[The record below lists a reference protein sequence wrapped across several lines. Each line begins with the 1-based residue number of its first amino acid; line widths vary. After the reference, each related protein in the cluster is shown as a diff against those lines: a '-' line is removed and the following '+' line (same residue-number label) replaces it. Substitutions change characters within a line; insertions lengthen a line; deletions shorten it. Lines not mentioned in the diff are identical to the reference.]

1 MSDFSVTMFR
11 RYGMD
16 ESRED
21 VLRGLLRGVEW
32 FREQSGA
39 VSQLHVGRYVFLRDA
54 GLLGVGCLT
63 SSGLP
68 FWRIT
73 FESLV
78 VGQGLVMV
86 EVVNST
92 VGVLAWMRQLYRWMT
107 DGCWEEHIRQQESA
121 YRKRLRISL
130 ARVVKESDWVSGDD
144 LARALGS
151 GVASISGE
159 YLNVLALMNYFGSGA
174 THRQMYR
181 PSKFSIPESDY
192 FMDRLGRWFYEPWV
206 EMRGST
212 QPEEV
217 VSMVTFLR
225 LVYESSYRKLLREL
239 GGDLTGSMLRLF
251 TDTFESSL
259 IEVLRSDD
267 LLWGNSLLPQ
277 FMSYMTGADADVHG
291 L

>member
-1 MSDFSVTMFR
+1 MSDIQITMFR
-11 RYGMD
+11 RYATD
-16 ESRED
+16 VSRED
-21 VLRGLLRGVEW
+21 VLRGLLQGVEW
-32 FREQSGA
+32 YREQSEA
-39 VSQLHVGRYVFLRDA
+39 ISQLHVGRYVFLRDA
-54 GLLGVGCLT
+54 GLLAHGCVT
-63 SSGLP
+63 ASGNP
-68 FWRIT
+68 FWRVS

-78 VGQGLVMV
+78 VDQGLVMV
-86 EVVNST
+86 EVVNDT

-121 YRKRLRISL
+121 YRKRLRAALTRS
-130 ARVVKESDWVSGDD
+130 VKDTEWVSGDE

-151 GVASISGE
+151 GVASVSGE

-174 THRQMYR
+174 THRQTYK

-206 EMRGST
+206 EMKGST

-217 VSMVTFLR
+217 ISMVTFLR

-239 GGDLTGSMLRLF
+239 GDDLTPDMLRVF

-259 IEVLRSDD
+259 IEVLRSET
-267 LLWGNSLLPQ
+267 LPWGNSLLPQ
-277 FMSYMTGADADVHG
+277 FMSYMVGADANIHG